1 MRKLVDR
8 LHSVLTLVVLAAV
21 VSAEEPPVSKGHL
34 VLIGGGEKPAVA
46 MQKFVELAG
55 GPNASILIVPTA
67 SEQPDTGAYYR
78 QIFAHDYECT
88 NVTPLTLSTRE
99 DAQRSSIVKLI
110 NSAGGIFFAGG
121 DQSRVTAA
129 LLETPALEA
138 IGGAFARG
146 AVLGGTSAGTAC
158 MSPLMITGE
167 GNFGVLAA
175 ATVGLQPGLGF
186 FPGAILDQHFIAR
199 QRENRLIAVVLEHP
213 DLLGVGID
221 EATAVWLRPDH
232 TFQVLGSGWVAVL
245 DANGA
250 SVRRLPV
257 PDGEAHL
264 GVRGLRVDILLPGD
278 VYDLGSR
285 SVLEPGG
292 RVSQPGAPAEAGRMR
307 NE

>member
-1 MRKLVDR
+1 MRNPVNH
-8 LHSVLTLVVLAAV
+8 LHSVVTLVILAAL

-55 GPNASILIVPTA
+55 GPNAAILIVPTA
-67 SEQPDTGAYYR
+67 SEQPDTGTYYE
-78 QIFAHDYECT
+78 QIFEHDYECT
-88 NVTPLTLSTRE
+88 NVTPLALSGRE
-99 DAQRSSIVKLI
+99 DAQRASIVKLI
-110 NSAGGIFFAGG
+110 NGAGGIFFAGG

-129 LLETPALEA
+129 LLDTPAFEA
-138 IGGAFARG
+138 MGEAFARG
-146 AVLGGTSAGTAC
+146 AVLGGTSAGAAC

-167 GNFGVLAA
+167 GNFNVLAA
-175 ATVGLQPGLGF
+175 ATVDLQPGLGF

-245 DANGA
+245 DAIGA
-250 SVRRLPV
+250 SVRRQPV

-264 GVRGLRVDILLPGD
+264 GVLGLRVDILLPGD

-285 SVLEPGG
+285 SIVGPGG
-292 RVSQPGAPAEAGRMR
+292 RVPQPGAPAEAGRMR